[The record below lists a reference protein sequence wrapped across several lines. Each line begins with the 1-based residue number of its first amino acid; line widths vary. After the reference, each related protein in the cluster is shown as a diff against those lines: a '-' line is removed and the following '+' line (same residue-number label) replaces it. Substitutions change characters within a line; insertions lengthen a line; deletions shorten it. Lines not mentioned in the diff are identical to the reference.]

1 MKLTTKQFWNS
12 RHETYAQ
19 TTGVDVQARNGFIRK
34 IIDNARCRQG
44 AQAGQSYSSFAIHK
58 LLKAHLP
65 VRPDWSAIEIG
76 CAPGNNLVDL
86 HQMFGYEPYG
96 IEYNHSGFI
105 STLETFRRHGFNTA
119 NAIEADF
126 FDPKFHNRFREKFDV
141 VFSAGLIEHF
151 DPPDEALNL
160 HVNLLKPGGYL
171 ICAIPNLLGI
181 FYPFLWLC
189 ARDHLAAHNCK
200 VMRKDSFRRV
210 FEPFGLEMKF
220 CGYIGAFQF
229 YGTSLK
235 CERSLRGVA
244 ASALDRFQDVLDHCV
259 FLFCRGNFPE
269 SRLSASLVFVGR
281 RIS

>member
-1 MKLTTKQFWNS
+1 
-12 RHETYAQ
+12 
-19 TTGVDVQARNGFIRK
+19 VQARKGLIRQ
-34 IIDNARCRQG
+34 IVDNARHRQG
-44 AQAGQSYSSFAIHK
+44 AQVGQNYKDFAVQN
-58 LLKAHLP
+58 LLRAHLP
-65 VRPDWSAIEIG
+65 VRPDWSVIEIG
-76 CAPGNNLVDL
+76 CAPGNNLVNL
-86 HQMFGYEPYG
+86 HRMFGYEPHG
-96 IEYNHSGFI
+96 IEYCHSRVI

-119 NAIEADF
+119 NVIEADF
-126 FDPKFHNRFREKFDV
+126 FDQEFHNRFRGHFDV
-141 VFSAGLIEHF
+141 VFSGGFIEHF

-235 CERSLRGVA
+235 YERSLRGVA
-244 ASALDRFQDVLDHCV
+244 ASALDRFQDILDHCM
-259 FLFCRGNFPE
+259 FLFYRGNFPE
-269 SRLSASLVFVGR
+269 SRLSASLAFVGR
-281 RIS
+281 RMS